1 MFSKNITYLQQLN
14 NLPYF
19 TIQEA
24 ADIFGI
30 NIKSASVLCSR
41 YAKRG
46 LLVRL
51 KNNLYITLQ
60 RFEGISKKELCNIAN
75 RLQVPSYISLM
86 TAMDYYEI
94 TTQMQGN
101 FIESI
106 SLKRTIEYE
115 PSGVMFKY
123 YRLQKKYYF
132 DFEKINGLFI
142 ASKEKAFIDA
152 VYLYSFGKYNLDKS
166 SLDLNK
172 LNKIKIKKL
181 IKAYP
186 EKTKN
191 IVRKLCRI

>member
-1 MFSKNITYLQQLN
+1 
-14 NLPYF
+14 
-19 TIQEA
+19 
-24 ADIFGI
+24 
-30 NIKSASVLCSR
+30 
-41 YAKRG
+41 
-46 LLVRL
+46 
-51 KNNLYITLQ
+51 
-60 RFEGISKKELCNIAN
+60 
-75 RLQVPSYISLM
+75 
-86 TAMDYYEI
+86 
-94 TTQMQGN
+94 
-101 FIESI
+101 
-106 SLKRTIEYE
+106 
-115 PSGVMFKY
+115 MFKY